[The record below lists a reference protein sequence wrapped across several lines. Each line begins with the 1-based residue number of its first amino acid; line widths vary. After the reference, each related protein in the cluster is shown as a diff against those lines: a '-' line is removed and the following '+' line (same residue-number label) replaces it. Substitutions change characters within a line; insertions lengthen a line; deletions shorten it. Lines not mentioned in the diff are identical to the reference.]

1 MCRNYNSSNF
11 AKQILGI
18 FSLTESTTELA
29 MLAIRIITP
38 GFIFVGANI
47 AYQGIFQALGNGV
60 HSLILSLVRLI
71 VVPLPLAYI
80 FSCFDFASSIIWI
93 AFPIGE
99 AVAFIVALVFMA
111 NIRRKK
117 INPIKNGV

>member
-1 MCRNYNSSNF
+1 MYKR
-11 AKQILGI
+11 Q
-18 FSLTESTTELA
+18 
-29 MLAIRIITP
+29 
-38 GFIFVGANI
+38 IFVGANI

-99 AVAFIVALVFMA
+99 AVAFIVALIFMA